1 MSWFDYDDYL
11 RISDEIDFNK
21 VATKVEISLITIN
34 HQIDKYDE
42 EQKEFIDS
50 KYKDVTELADM
61 FIVACGMTRF
71 DAFTAIWYLKDVYD
85 WVEECSIL
93 ERDVEQAVAKKMA
106 INRHRVWEKKGGL
119 YKHIKD

>member
-1 MSWFDYDDYL
+1 MKRNKIYEPETIYDIAKWHQETFPD
-11 RISDEIDFNK
+11 
-21 VATKVEISLITIN
+21 ATLDG
-34 HQIDKYDE
+34 QIDKYDE

-119 YKHIKD
+119 YKHIKDD